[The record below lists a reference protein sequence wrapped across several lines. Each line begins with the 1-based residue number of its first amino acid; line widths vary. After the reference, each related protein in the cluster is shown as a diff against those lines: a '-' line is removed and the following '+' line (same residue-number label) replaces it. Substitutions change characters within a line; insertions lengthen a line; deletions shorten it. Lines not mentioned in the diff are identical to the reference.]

1 MSNRRN
7 ILIEIEGCPV
17 AFCDPETSTA
27 PVQWSQ
33 TIYRGILSIPNSQ
46 AMAVDPF
53 DGSWRSGGMTVRLNK
68 EAGILLSR
76 LSTPETYLTADV
88 SASAT
93 TINVGDTTLFPSSG
107 TIWID
112 SEARTYSGKTS
123 TTFTGCTPA
132 SLGTTAAVHSKTVG
146 PVGDERTAVYGF
158 NPFVHGREIYVWRYD
173 PDDAA
178 GTKERRF
185 CGYVDD
191 FIFDGSGFS
200 IPCINANKR
209 LQDAQLMEG
218 TFARGVLLTELDAG
232 ARKYN
237 YVDVR
242 LEDGDVGFPDP
253 SPSSGVRIPRYFQ
266 AGREIVQ
273 YLVVDSPA
281 VTANAAAASDILG
294 SYTAGG
300 PGSDSAGY
308 YFEPDY
314 PVTSSIERFQI
325 GDEIQFTDNTT
336 SEVVKARVTLVDAYK
351 VYHNLSGYNPAGGGA
366 VTSVGREILSLLLRP
381 SLDTNLAAHSAG
393 DEIKEA
399 RVVEGSH
406 VDVLLQLLTSIDG
419 DGSNGAWDVLPTGWG
434 AGLPLSMFD
443 TDALLALKDY
453 ATDRR
458 YVFDRTESAVAMLRN
473 LARITGAR
481 IFWDETGKLTAKAER
496 DVYPDSAIGLNSI
509 TASQDMAAGEIPRWS
524 GPTKDFRNAWVLRG
538 NAPTSETSFLDEAY
552 FDIEESVRRHGK
564 RELVPYEDR
573 GLILGR
579 SLGALEPLAVAVLRR
594 WSDHNPWI
602 ECTVELLEEVWRRP
616 GDLVPITVPH
626 LPNLDGTAGLTGAL
640 FEVME
645 FSPSDASAT
654 ARLRLAQMPN
664 AAETRLVAPCGTV
677 QGVASNVITLKA
689 ASATYHAPT
698 TDKTALGI
706 LEGGDGTEDVDWFR
720 TADDVAIFDASDFG
734 ATTPNV
740 HRTTI
745 TSINFAT
752 REITLATTP
761 GSWTIAANDE
771 VRLGTYSS
779 VASGLVGL
787 YRIPW
792 FLCMA
797 DSSTI
802 PRALSSDNPHVWGL

>member
-7 ILIEIEGCPV
+7 ILVEIEGCPI
-17 AFCDPETSTA
+17 AFCDPEIATA
-27 PVQWSQ
+27 PVQWGQ
-33 TIYRGILSIPNSQ
+33 TVYRAIIGVPNSQ

-53 DGSWRSGGMTVRLNK
+53 DGSWRSSGMTVRLNK

-93 TINVGDTTLFPSSG
+93 TINVGDTALFPSSG
-107 TIWID
+107 TIWIG
-112 SEARTYSGKTS
+112 SEARSYSGKTA

-132 SLGTTAAVHSKTVG
+132 SLGTAATTHSKDVG
-146 PVGDERTAVYGF
+146 PTGDERTVVHGY
-158 NPFVHGREIYVWRYD
+158 NPFIHGREIYVWRYD
-173 PDDAA
+173 PDDPV
-178 GTKERRF
+178 GTKQRRF

-191 FIFDGSGFS
+191 FAFDASGFS

-209 LQDAQLMEG
+209 LQDAQIMSG

-237 YVDVR
+237 YADVR

-266 AGREIVQ
+266 AGREIIQ
-273 YLVVDSPA
+273 YLIVDSPA
-281 VTANAAAASDILG
+281 VSASAASTSDILG
-294 SYTAGG
+294 SYTATG
-300 PGSDSAGY
+300 PSSDSAGY

-314 PVTSSIERFQI
+314 PTTSSLDRFQI
-325 GDEIQFTDNTT
+325 GDEIQFTDSAT
-336 SEVVKARVTLVDAYK
+336 SAVVKARITLVDAYK
-351 VYHNLSGYNPAGGGA
+351 VYHNLSGYNPAGAGT

-381 SLDTNLAAHSAG
+381 SIDTSLAAHNAG
-393 DEIKEA
+393 DEIKEV
-399 RVVEGSH
+399 RVVEGNH

-434 AGLPLSMFD
+434 AGLPVGLFD
-443 TDALLALKDY
+443 TAALLALKDY

-458 YVFDRTESAVAMLRN
+458 YVFDRTESAVVMLRN

-481 IFWDETGKLTAKAER
+481 IFWDETGKLTAKSER

-509 TASQDMAAGEIPRWS
+509 TASQDMMSGEIPRWS

-538 NAPTSETSFLDEAY
+538 NAPASENSYLDEAY

-564 RELVPYEDR
+564 RELAPYEDR

-579 SLGALEPLAVAVLRR
+579 SLGTLEPLAVAVLRR

-602 ECTVELLEEVWRRP
+602 ESTIELLEEIWRQP
-616 GDLVPITVPH
+616 GDLIPVTVPH
-626 LPNLDGTAGLTGAL
+626 LPNLDGTAGLTSAL
-640 FEVME
+640 FELLE
-645 FSPSDASAT
+645 FTPNDIGVSA
-654 ARLRLAQMPN
+654 RIRMAQMPN
-664 AAETRLVAPCGTV
+664 TAETRLVAPCGTV
-677 QGVASNVITLKA
+677 QSVASSVLTLKA

-698 TDKTALGI
+698 TDKTDLGI

-720 TADDVAIFDASDFG
+720 TGDDIAIFDVSDFG
-734 ATTPNV
+734 ASSPNV

-745 TSINFAT
+745 SAINFAT
-752 REITLATTP
+752 REITLSTTP
-761 GSWTIAANDE
+761 GTWTIAAEDE
-771 VRLGTYSS
+771 VRLGAYAT
-779 VASGLVGL
+779 VAAGLTSL
-787 YRIPW
+787 YRVPW
-792 FLCMA
+792 FMCMA
-797 DSSTI
+797 DSSNI
-802 PRALSSDNPHVWGL
+802 PRTLGSDAPHVWGL